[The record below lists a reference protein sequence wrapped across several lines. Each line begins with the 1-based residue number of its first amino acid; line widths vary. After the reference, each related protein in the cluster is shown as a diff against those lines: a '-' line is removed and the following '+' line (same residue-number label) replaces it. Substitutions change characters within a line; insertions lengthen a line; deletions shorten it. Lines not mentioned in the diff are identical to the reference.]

1 MTRPRDRSSSK
12 GLLPRMEARPW
23 ADGVTVSYRYHP
35 VSGKPIPLGTDR
47 LQAIQRVL
55 DMTGRA
61 KDTGTVGALWRAYT
75 ESPQWADLADTT
87 RKAYAQ
93 QWAILGRVFG
103 EAASSTI
110 RPADVARYLRVERA
124 GAPVSA
130 NREVALLSNLMNLA
144 LERGELEANPCR
156 QVRRNPER
164 PRPEAP
170 EAAEVRAL
178 VEWANG
184 SGRRAYA
191 TLAAMASY
199 AAMTGQR
206 RCEFIDL
213 AFTQVGEGE
222 IRARRRK
229 QRAGKEV
236 WDLIEITPELR
247 ALLDRQRASA
257 ADERCGAVFPCRSG
271 GPYTEPGFKAMWA
284 RMMAAAVAEGIV
296 SRRFSFHDLRAFY
309 ATQHK
314 LLRGALPDMHQTQAT
329 TARVYDR
336 SKISRRRAL

>member
-1 MTRPRDRSSSK
+1 MNRPRDRSSSK

-35 VSGKPIPLGTDR
+35 AVGKPIALGTDR
-47 LQAIQRVL
+47 MQALQRVL
-55 DMTGRA
+55 DLTGRA
-61 KDTGTVGALWRAYT
+61 QDTGTVAALWRAYI
-75 ESPQWADLADTT
+75 ESPQWAALAEST
-87 RKAYAQ
+87 RKAYTQ
-93 QWAILGRVFG
+93 QWAILGRVFS
-103 EAASSTI
+103 EAASSAI

-124 GAPVSA
+124 GSPVSA
-130 NREVALLSNLMNLA
+130 NREVALLSNLLNLA
-144 LERGELEANPCR
+144 LERGEIEANPCR

-170 EAAEVRAL
+170 STADLRAL
-178 VEWANG
+178 VDWANG

-206 RCEFIDL
+206 RCEFIGL
-213 AFTQVGEGE
+213 SFTQVGEGE

-229 QRAGKEV
+229 QRAGKEI
-236 WDLIEITPELR
+236 WDVIEITPELR
-247 ALLDRQRASA
+247 DLLERQRTTA

-284 RMMAAAVAEGIV
+284 RMLAQALADGVIG
-296 SRRFSFHDLRAFY
+296 RRFSFHDLRAFY

-314 LLRGALPDMHQTQAT
+314 LLRGALPDLHQTQAT

-336 SKISRRRAL
+336 SKISRRKAL